1 MHIVRLKISGFC
13 GVRSAGVAL
22 GRHAEKVAGGCWEQ
36 STVGSEEVRTKENQ
50 TIARGHK
57 HCETI
62 GVDYGGV
69 TSLAEVVM

>member
-1 MHIVRLKISGFC
+1 
-13 GVRSAGVAL
+13 
-22 GRHAEKVAGGCWEQ
+22 
-36 STVGSEEVRTKENQ
+36 VGSEEVRTKENQ